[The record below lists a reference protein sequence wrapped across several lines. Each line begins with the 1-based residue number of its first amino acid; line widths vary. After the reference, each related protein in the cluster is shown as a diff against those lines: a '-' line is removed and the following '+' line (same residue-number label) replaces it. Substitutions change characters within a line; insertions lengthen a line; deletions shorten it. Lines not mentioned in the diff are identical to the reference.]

1 MTACVCMCVPL
12 CAYVN
17 TCSVLMY
24 VCMCLCVYMP
34 LINMSNLHRLHYA
47 IQAYKELLEYVQY
60 MGESQDDTL
69 RSNATIMKNNI
80 LYRAEYRDIFVTIIR
95 NYNEVVS
102 SRGLLRDLVEMVH
115 IYLRL
120 VEHFCKKKGR
130 VLVQG
135 KRKRKK
141 SSKETTGVCVS
152 VVILLV
158 TALAVSNIKLTF
170 SIHLLVFYIMYVQ
183 LGSLVHLM
191 SAFCMCVSMC
201 YTYIH
206 SPKSDLNTV

>member
-1 MTACVCMCVPL
+1 MVCI
-12 CAYVN
+12 YVR
-17 TCSVLMY
+17 
-24 VCMCLCVYMP
+24 MCLCVYMP
-34 LINMSNLHRLHYA
+34 LIYMSNFHRLHYA

-60 MGESQDDTL
+60 MGESKDDTL

-80 LYRAEYRDIFVTIIR
+80 LYRPEYRDIFVTIIR

-135 KRKRKK
+135 KRKKRGAGKRKK
-141 SSKETTGVCVS
+141 KSRKETENDP
-152 VVILLV
+152 VILSTDQV
-158 TALAVSNIKLTF
+158 
-170 SIHLLVFYIMYVQ
+170 
-183 LGSLVHLM
+183 
-191 SAFCMCVSMC
+191 
-201 YTYIH
+201 
-206 SPKSDLNTV
+206 